1 MVILP
6 VSSSNKGLDED
17 EIGAGRLFADA
28 ENHVLSKE
36 TRRVFNRV

>member
-28 ENHVLSKE
+28 KSMILSIE
-36 TRRVFNRV
+36 TFWKVIGL